1 MFNIIWQTLKKPT
14 RSLPALLVGF
24 LIYSFIVLI
33 PHIDTLAAFTGGD
46 SWTIALRLAWG
57 LLIGNAALVGLGPYT
72 VFLVLILSLCIS
84 IALLIEVVVLKRG
97 IVKVIPINMQE
108 SESKTATVKVI
119 EGIEKSSEKK
129 KKGTLSSA
137 FALLMAFF
145 GYGCAACGTAISATV
160 FNALGLSFIAS
171 WLPLRGM
178 EFSLLGIA
186 LVFISW
192 KGLVKQIQGL
202 KTPVCEV

>member
-24 LIYSFIVLI
+24 LIHSFIVLI

-97 IVKVIPINMQE
+97 IEKVIPINMQE
-108 SESKTATVKVI
+108 SGLKTATIKVI
-119 EGIEKSSEKK
+119 ESSEKK
-129 KKGTLSSA
+129 KKGTIASVS
-137 FALLMAFF
+137 ALLMAFF

-160 FNALGLSFIAS
+160 FNALGLSIIAS

-202 KTPVCEV
+202 SAPVCEV